1 MGKGRI
7 DLVCAVRCG
16 DIFVFRGG
24 RHAGA
29 VVVGTLRTLWF
40 GGRGV
45 LCDAGGCSVVGERG
59 YMGQYFCFLKLF
71 GKRVFF
77 IFIFLFLFFII
88 Y

>member
-7 DLVCAVRCG
+7 GRVCAVRCG
-16 DIFVFRGG
+16 DVVVFCGG

-29 VVVGTLRTLWF
+29 VVVGTLRTRWF

-45 LCDAGGCSVVGERG
+45 LCEAGGCSVVGERG

-71 GKRVFF
+71 GKRVF
-77 IFIFLFLFFII
+77 IIFLFFLII